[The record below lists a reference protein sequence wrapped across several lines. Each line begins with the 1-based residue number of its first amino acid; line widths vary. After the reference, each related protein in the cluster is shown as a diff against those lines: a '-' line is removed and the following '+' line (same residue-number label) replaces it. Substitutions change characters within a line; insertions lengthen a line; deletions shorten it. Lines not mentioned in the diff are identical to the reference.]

1 MLRFNDITERV
12 QAYNPKAD
20 LLSLQ
25 KAYVFS
31 AKVHSGQKR
40 RSGEP
45 YLIHPVEVAG
55 ILTQLRLDVPS
66 VATGLLHDTVEDTLA
81 TLDEI
86 EALFGKEIRDLV
98 DAVTKL
104 SQVEYK
110 NKEERQAENFRKMLL
125 ATSKDLRVILIKLA
139 DRLHNMRTLGHLS
152 EEKQHRIAEETL
164 AIYAPI
170 ANRLGIQWVKTELED
185 LCFKVLQPDAFAEL
199 EAEVL
204 SRQRERQGIV
214 DELCDSVRA
223 QLGNQGI
230 ACTVYGRAKH
240 YYSIYRKMQ
249 QKNLSFDEI
258 YDSVAFRVIVPS
270 VRACYETLGHI
281 HSLWKP
287 IPGKVKDYI
296 ALPKANMYQSLHT
309 AVIGPYGQAMEFQIR
324 TSEMHDVAEYGIAA
338 HWKYKEGKLDAAT
351 GENSPYGAL
360 RQIIAEQSEV
370 SDPDE
375 YMESLRIDF
384 FPDEVYVFT
393 PQGDVRVLP
402 KGATPI
408 DFAYAI
414 HSEVGNTCVGA
425 KVNGKIVPIQYE
437 LNTGDI
443 VSITTRANQ
452 HPSRDW
458 LKWVKTSRARGR
470 IREYIRHS
478 ERERSIVLGREILE
492 KELSRHGLQYERLR
506 KQGQLGKVAEKLEY
520 KDADKLL
527 IAISYGTAP
536 LSKVVEALVPS
547 DRPRGGAEALPQP
560 VEALQKLIQR
570 VSGGASTTG
579 VRVRGGEGDVMI
591 RFARCCNPL
600 PGDKIVGFI
609 TRGRGISV
617 HRSDC
622 THVHE
627 MIPERKIAV
636 EWDKE
641 SKATRPVTVEVVCAD
656 KPGLLA
662 GMTKSITAEDAN
674 ISRVELQTTID
685 EKAIGTFELAVRD
698 ADHLK
703 RIIKALQRIKGIY
716 SVHRVDTNQ
725 SQLR

>member
-1 MLRFNDITERV
+1 MLRFNDISERV

-20 LLSLQ
+20 LLTLQ

-86 EALFGKEIRDLV
+86 EGLFGREVGELV

-104 SQVEYK
+104 SQVEFK
-110 NKEERQAENFRKMLL
+110 SKEERQAENFRKMLL

-139 DRLHNMRTLGHLS
+139 DRLHNMRTLEHLP
-152 EEKQHRIAEETL
+152 EEKQQRIAEETL

-170 ANRLGIQWVKTELED
+170 ANRLGIQWMKTELED
-185 LCFKVLQPDAFAEL
+185 LCFKVLQPEAFAEL
-199 EAEVL
+199 ETEVS

-214 DELCDSVRA
+214 DELCDTVRA
-223 QLGNQGI
+223 QLSNQAI
-230 ACTVYGRAKH
+230 SCTVYGRAKH
-240 YYSIYRKMQ
+240 YYSIYRKMTE
-249 QKNLSFDEI
+249 KNLSFDEI

-324 TSEMHDVAEYGIAA
+324 TPEMHEVAEFGIAA
-338 HWKYKEGKLDAAT
+338 HWKYKEGKLDGAA
-351 GENSPYGAL
+351 GEDSPYSAL
-360 RQIIAEQSEV
+360 RQIFADQNEV

-393 PQGDVRVLP
+393 PQGDVKVLP

-414 HSEVGNTCVGA
+414 HTEVGNTCVGA
-425 KVNGKIVPIQYE
+425 KVNGKIVPLQYE
-437 LNTGDI
+437 LETGDI
-443 VSITTRANQ
+443 VAITTKSNTT
-452 HPSRDW
+452 PSRDW
-458 LKWVKTSRARGR
+458 LKHVQTSKARSR
-470 IREYIRHS
+470 IREYIRDT
-478 ERERSIVLGREILE
+478 ERERSVVLGREILE
-492 KELSRHGLQYERLR
+492 KELSRHGLQFERLR
-506 KQGQLGKVAEKLEY
+506 RQGRLEAAAKELDY
-520 KDADKLL
+520 RDLNRLL
-527 IAISYGTAP
+527 IAVSYGSAP
-536 LSKVVEALVPS
+536 LSRIVECLLPPEKRKAARE
-547 DRPRGGAEALPQP
+547 DRPQP
-560 VEALQKLIQR
+560 VEALQKFIRR
-570 VSGGASTTG
+570 VSGNGASG
-579 VRVRGGEGDVMI
+579 VRVKGGEGDVMI
-591 RFARCCNPL
+591 RFAKCCNPL
-600 PGDKIVGFI
+600 PGDKIMGFI

-617 HRSDC
+617 HRTDC
-622 THVHE
+622 PHVHE

-641 SKATRPVTVEVVCAD
+641 SRAARPVTVEVVCAD

-662 GMTKSITAEDAN
+662 GMTKSITTEDAN

-703 RIIKALQRIKGIY
+703 RIIKALQRIKGVY
-716 SVHRVDTNQ
+716 SVHRVDTRQ
-725 SQLR
+725 QQQQL

>member
-1 MLRFNDITERV
+1 MLRFNDISERV

-40 RSGEP
+40 RSGEA

-81 TLDEI
+81 TLEEI
-86 EALFGKEIRDLV
+86 EGLFGKEIRDLV

-139 DRLHNMRTLGHLS
+139 DRLHNMRTLEHLP
-152 EEKQHRIAEETL
+152 EEKQQRIAEETL

-199 EAEVL
+199 ESEVTM
-204 SRQRERQGIV
+204 RQRERQGIV
-214 DELCDSVRA
+214 DELCDTVRA
-223 QLGNQGI
+223 QLSNQAI
-230 ACTVYGRAKH
+230 SCTVYGRAKH
-240 YYSIYRKMQ
+240 FYSIYRKMQ
-249 QKNLSFDEI
+249 EKNLTFDEI

-324 TSEMHDVAEYGIAA
+324 TPEMHDVAEYGIAA
-338 HWKYKEGKLDAAT
+338 HWKYKEGKIDGSVA
-351 GENSPYGAL
+351 GEDSPYSAL
-360 RQIIAEQSEV
+360 RQIFADQNEV
-370 SDPDE
+370 TDPDE

-414 HSEVGNTCVGA
+414 HSEVGNTCIGA
-425 KVNGKIVPIQYE
+425 KVNGKIVQLQHE
-437 LNTGDI
+437 LETGDI
-443 VSITTRANQ
+443 VAITTRNTQ
-452 HPSRDW
+452 TPSRDW
-458 LKWVKTSRARGR
+458 LKWVKTSKARGR
-470 IREYIRHS
+470 IREYIRHT
-478 ERERSIVLGREILE
+478 ERERSVVLGREILE
-492 KELSRHGLQYERLR
+492 KELSRQGLQYERLR
-506 KQGQLGKVAEKLEY
+506 KQGQLERVAKELDYRDVE
-520 KDADKLL
+520 KLL
-527 IAISYGTAP
+527 IAVSYGTAP
-536 LSKVVEALVPS
+536 LSKIVDILLPPEKRRA
-547 DRPRGGAEALPQP
+547 PREERPQP
-560 VEALQKLIQR
+560 VEALQKFIQR
-570 VSGGASTTG
+570 VSGNGSTG
-579 VRVRGGEGDVMI
+579 VRVKGGEGDVMI

-600 PGDKIVGFI
+600 PGDKIIGFI

-617 HRSDC
+617 HRTDC
-622 THVHE
+622 QHVHE
-627 MIPERKIAV
+627 MIPERKISV

-641 SKATRPVTVEVVCAD
+641 SRAARPVTVEVVCAD

-662 GMTKSITAEDAN
+662 SMTKSITTEDAN

-685 EKAIGTFELAVRD
+685 EKAVGTFEIAVRD

-716 SVHRVDTNQ
+716 SVHRVDTNRQ
-725 SQLR
+725 AHL